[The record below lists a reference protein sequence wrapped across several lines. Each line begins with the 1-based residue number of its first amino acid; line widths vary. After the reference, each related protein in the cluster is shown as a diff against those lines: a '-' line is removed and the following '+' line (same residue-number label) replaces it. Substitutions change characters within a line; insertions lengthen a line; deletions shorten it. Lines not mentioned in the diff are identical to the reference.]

1 MFKVAID
8 DLSNMTKS
16 EKLKLTFIEIIEYD
30 EKWKVDEIEY
40 CNLWKVDI
48 WRIDELWDIA
58 IIEIIDYNDFTN
70 MTKSEKLTFSNIA
83 KSEKLT
89 YSNWIDLYWINW
101 IGTSE
106 LMNFDKFRLW
116 PKSMELQFSIIS
128 MVWRIDEISINLDT
142 PQKTIGTRNRR
153 NRRNPEIDEF
163 DGIAIKR
170 RIDVF
175 FELFDTP
182 RKR

>member
-1 MFKVAID
+1 
-8 DLSNMTKS
+8 MTKS
-16 EKLKLTFIEIIEYD
+16 EKLKFAIIEIIEYD

-40 CNLWKVDI
+40 CNNRKVDI

-58 IIEIIDYNDFTN
+58 IIEIIDYDDFTN

-89 YSNWIDLYWINW
+89 YSNGMDLYWINW